1 MFDKKYFGIIFIVGM
16 LIGEIY
22 RYSKRLYYN
31 DYRRYPKMVH
41 HPLNLRFGL
50 HHKIVD
56 YDDINKILF
65 ISSVSVIIT
74 TGVIMYFNTIYGV
87 ISFFIFGMIIIFITN
102 KYIVAKYSKNN
113 WKKEKQSLEETHP

>member
-1 MFDKKYFGIIFIVGM
+1 MFDKKYFGIIFIVVM

-31 DYRRYPKMVH
+31 DYRKFPKMMH

-50 HHKIVD
+50 HHRSVD

-65 ISSVSVIIT
+65 ISAVSVIIVA
-74 TGVIMYFNTIYGV
+74 GIIMYFNILFGV
-87 ISFFIFGMIIIFITN
+87 ISYFILSMMSVFITN
-102 KYIVAKYSKNN
+102 KFIVEKY
-113 WKKEKQSLEETHP
+113 L